1 VRLIAPASL
10 LAAIAIGAVG
20 CGSSSSATSGT
31 GTAQSSQPPPF
42 NQQARSQFRACMQ
55 SQGVTLPN
63 GRPQSGQQPDAKTQK
78 ALQACRQYLP
88 QRGGFGGQGA

>member
-1 VRLIAPASL
+1 VRLISL
-10 LAAIAIGAVG
+10 AGLIAAIAIGMAG
-20 CGSSSSATSGT
+20 CGSSSSSTSGT
-31 GTAQSSQPPPF
+31 GSAQSSQPPAF
-42 NQQARSQFRACMQ
+42 NRQARARFRACMQ

-78 ALQACRQYLP
+78 AIQACRQYLP